1 MDDYHKLF
9 FPSLLKIK
17 GMKTLTLTFLFS
29 LILASCGSSNDD
41 EQNRRNQLGNLP
53 YMGQNGTA
61 TIQQA
66 QPAPPRTQ
74 EELEAE
80 TSEELYYVL
89 KASGVNMERIQKGE
103 EVLIRC
109 NGSEILGEIE
119 TCRLGFSTRDLQVG
133 FADGSGYLTK
143 GHSEDLYQR
152 IYSEKIRA
160 SLMNGDVLSISCEK
174 TCKITDGYQG
184 GRELVDHRRTR
195 QMGTRTGGF

>member
-1 MDDYHKLF
+1 
-9 FPSLLKIK
+9 
-17 GMKTLTLTFLFS
+17 MKTLAMTLLFS

-41 EQNRRNQLGNLP
+41 EQNRRNQLGNMP
-53 YMGQNGTA
+53 YQGQNGTRD
-61 TIQQA
+61 IQQA
-66 QPAPPRTQ
+66 QPLPPRTQ

-89 KASGVNMERIQKGE
+89 KASGIDMERIQKGD

-109 NGSEILGEIE
+109 NGSEILGEIQV
-119 TCRLGFSTRDLQVG
+119 CRLGYSKQDLQIG
-133 FADGSGYLTK
+133 SQPDGSGGTLSK

-184 GRELVDHRRTR
+184 QRELVDHRRTR
-195 QMGTRTGGF
+195 AMGSRPRGF